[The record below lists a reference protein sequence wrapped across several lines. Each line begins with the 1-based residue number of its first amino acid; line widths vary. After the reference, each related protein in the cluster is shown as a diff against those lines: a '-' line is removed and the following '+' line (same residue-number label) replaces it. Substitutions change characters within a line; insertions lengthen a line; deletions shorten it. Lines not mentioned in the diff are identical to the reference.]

1 MAYLEARNDKGRS
14 APSATGG
21 YSVARLALGSN
32 PLDHGIPMHLRP
44 ALNSYSPRAARKA
57 HETSSVIR
65 PCFPSVDDTRG
76 NKLSCGTV
84 EEVDDTERPASVNE
98 ETLRARFESQML
110 PLMNEAYN
118 LARWLMKNHQ
128 DAQDVVQEAY
138 LRAFRYFKGLYG
150 ESGKAWL
157 LKIVRNVCL
166 DHFSNRTAGGNFA
179 IADDSCLEIEDVA
192 PVPSVVL
199 ERKGT
204 IEAVRAA
211 IEALPVDFRDVVVL
225 REMDGLP
232 YKEIAEVT
240 GAPIG
245 TVMSRL
251 ARARQHLSAVLAE
264 KKRVDQL

>member
-1 MAYLEARNDKGRS
+1 
-14 APSATGG
+14 
-21 YSVARLALGSN
+21 
-32 PLDHGIPMHLRP
+32 MHLRP
-44 ALNSYSPRAARKA
+44 ALNGDGASAAHKA
-57 HETSSVIR
+57 
-65 PCFPSVDDTRG
+65 FPSVGDMRRHKIG
-76 NKLSCGTV
+76 CETV
-84 EEVDDTERPASVNE
+84 EEVDDTERQASMNE

-128 DAQDVVQEAY
+128 DAEDVVQEAY
-138 LRAFRYFKGLYG
+138 LRAFRYFKGFYG

-166 DHFSNRTAGGNFA
+166 DHFSNRTAGDNFV
-179 IADDSCLEIEDVA
+179 IADDSCLAVEDAA
-192 PVPSVVL
+192 PGPSVIL
-199 ERKGT
+199 EKKST

-211 IEALPVDFRDVVVL
+211 IEALPVDFRDVIVL
-225 REMDGLP
+225 REMDGLS

-251 ARARQHLSAVLAE
+251 ARARQHLSTVLAE
-264 KKRVDQL
+264 KKRRDQL

>member
-1 MAYLEARNDKGRS
+1 
-14 APSATGG
+14 
-21 YSVARLALGSN
+21 
-32 PLDHGIPMHLRP
+32 MHLRP
-44 ALNSYSPRAARKA
+44 ALNGDGASAAHKA
-57 HETSSVIR
+57 
-65 PCFPSVDDTRG
+65 FPSVADMRR
-76 NKLSCGTV
+76 NKIGCETV
-84 EEVDDTERPASVNE
+84 EEVDDTERQASMNE

-128 DAQDVVQEAY
+128 DAEDVVQEAY
-138 LRAFRYFKGLYG
+138 LRAFRYFKGFYG

-166 DHFSNRTAGGNFA
+166 DHFPNRTAVDNFV
-179 IADDSCLEIEDVA
+179 IADDSCLEVEDAA
-192 PVPSVVL
+192 PGPSVIL
-199 ERKGT
+199 EKKST

-211 IEALPVDFRDVVVL
+211 IEALPVDFRDVIVL
-225 REMDGLP
+225 REMDGLS

-251 ARARQHLSAVLAE
+251 ARARQHLSTVLAE
-264 KKRVDQL
+264 KKKRDQL